1 MMNWT
6 MKPSA
11 RAMARNVLL
20 GAGLSAALPIGLAV
34 AAPDAPAAGKPVQGG
49 GSAPILSGNP
59 EGGDP
64 QVTTATYQDW
74 LVRCVTPPTGAKVC
88 EATQTI
94 QVQAQAGQ
102 PGGPIA
108 VLAMGRLAADGPL
121 RVALQLP
128 AGVWL
133 PGGAK
138 LQAGEKAKPVSLEF
152 KRCLQGCFAE
162 VEADKDLELA
172 LRAATTGTGTLSFED
187 GARRPVNV
195 PFSFRGFTAALDAA
209 LKPR

>member
-1 MMNWT
+1 MR
-6 MKPSA
+6 KA
-11 RAMARNVLL
+11 FF
-20 GAGLSAALPIGLAV
+20 GAGLCAALPVGLAV
-34 AAPDAPAAGKPVQGG
+34 AAPDAPGAGKPAQGNG
-49 GSAPILSGNP
+49 GAPILSGTP

-74 LVRCVTPPTGAKVC
+74 LVRCVTPPTGAKIC

-94 QVQAQAGQ
+94 QVQGQAGQ
-102 PGGPIA
+102 PSGPIA

-121 RVALQLP
+121 RVAVQLP

-133 PGGAK
+133 PAGAK
-138 LQAGEKAKPVSLEF
+138 LQASDKAKPAPLEF

-162 VEADKDLELA
+162 LEADKDLELA
-172 LRAATTGTGTLSFED
+172 LRTATGTGTLSFED
-187 GARRPVNV
+187 GARRAVNV

-209 LKPR
+209 LKSR